1 MSTESETLDVL
12 TITPAM
18 GVVAVSAKEA
28 AIERRNDLLTQA
40 RAITSVADRFDADCA
55 IAVQRDLKAFADGIE
70 AARVLAKEPY
80 LTTGRDIDAL
90 AKELKA
96 EIENEGKR
104 VSRLVGA
111 FELAER
117 NRAEDERR
125 KAEAEAARI
134 AAEASRAAAEA
145 AAKERTL
152 EAKERAADNVFAVAQ
167 TKIVE
172 VRQAAANAVPSR
184 PSGVSVRQYP
194 KYEVTDIRAL
204 YAAHPDYC
212 NIEPNG
218 SVIIGIMRQN
228 PNIKIPGV
236 RTWWEAGASV

>member
-1 MSTESETLDVL
+1 MSFDKPLPPDVFGEEPNYIAVRLDIP
-12 TITPAM
+12 T
-18 GVVAVSAKEA
+18 
-28 AIERRNDLLTQA
+28 A
-40 RAITSVADRFDADCA
+40 RAPLTGLALHTIDRDYPGEWTYITIQEL
-55 IAVQRDLKAFADGIE
+55 IALLNAPPPKPE
-70 AARVLAKEPY
+70 EPAPPPPD
-80 LTTGRDIDAL
+80 TPP
-90 AKELKA
+90 
-96 EIENEGKR
+96 
-104 VSRLVGA
+104 
-111 FELAER
+111 
-117 NRAEDERR
+117 AEDERR

-172 VRQAAANAVPSR
+172 ARQAAANAVPSR

-194 KYEVTDIRAL
+194 KFEVTDIKAL